1 MKNYGYMRVS
11 TDKQDSDNQRGAILA
26 YTNRHSLGQ
35 IEFFGE
41 TISSR
46 KTDRAIF
53 QLIDRLAPDDNLV
66 IFELSRQCQSWNQF
80 VFRTLK
86 RAQPFT
92 QLVRT

>member
-11 TDKQDSDNQRGAILA
+11 TDKQDSENQRGAILEFA
-26 YTNRHSLGQ
+26 NKHGLGQ

-53 QLIDRLAPDDNLV
+53 QLIEKLAPDDNLV
-66 IFELSRQCQSWNQF
+66 IFELCPASTILAGLTTIILAGFS
-80 VFRTLK
+80 
-86 RAQPFT
+86 
-92 QLVRT
+92 